1 MTMENTENIIELKL
15 GKESV
20 IVPEIVDKK
29 TSKGYVN
36 WGEDNKLPDYL
47 WDSYLKCS
55 NLQSIVNTVSDYIVG
70 SGIDSTYTFLSDED
84 ETIEEVV
91 KKITLDYILFGGFA
105 LECIRNAKGDVVR
118 VNYQNV
124 MNVRVDEELTTAYLS
139 NKWGSWNGKNIIT
152 LPLFDK
158 REKQPHFLLYFR
170 GNITRNINPIPLW
183 ISALKSVEVLN
194 QTRTFNLNNITNNF
208 SGGAVISFNGTQLKS
223 KEMKE
228 IKEKLEAGYTGSD
241 NAGKMLVV
249 NNPNGEGK
257 VEVTRLQP
265 DNMGDLYRNLQDSSK
280 DDLFVAFRCNPIL
293 LGKNDTNGGFN
304 KQEFAEAYKLYNATV
319 ILPLQNNIVKCLKK
333 IGLDIKFKPFKI
345 DWED

>member
-1 MTMENTENIIELKL
+1 MENTENIIEFKF

-55 NLQSIVNTVSDYIVG
+55 NLQSIVNTVSDYIIG
-70 SGIDSTYTFLSDED
+70 SGIESTYTFLSDED

-139 NKWGSWNGKNIIT
+139 NKWGSWSGKNIIT

-158 REKQPHFLLYFR
+158 REKQPHFLFYFR

-208 SGGAVISFNGTQLKS
+208 SGGAVITFDGTQIKS
-223 KEMKE
+223 KEMKK

-280 DDLFVAFRCNPIL
+280 DDLFVSFRVNPIL

-319 ILPLQNNIVKCLKK
+319 ILPLQNNIVKCFKK
-333 IGLDIKFKPFKI
+333 IGLDITFKPFKI

>member
-1 MTMENTENIIELKL
+1 MTDNIIELNF

-29 TSKGYVN
+29 TSKDYVS

-70 SGIDSTYTFLSDED
+70 SGIDSKYNFLSDD
-84 ETIEEVV
+84 DDTIEEVV
-91 KKITLDYILFGGFA
+91 KKVTLDYILFGGFA
-105 LECIRNAKGDVVR
+105 LECIRNAKGDIVR

-124 MNVRVDEELTTAYLS
+124 MNVRVNEELTTAYLS
-139 NKWGSWNGKNIIT
+139 NRWGSWSGKNIIT

-158 REKQPHFLLYFR
+158 HEKQPHFLFYFR
-170 GNITRNINPIPLW
+170 GTITRNINPIPLW
-183 ISALKSVEVLN
+183 VSALKSVEVLN
-194 QTRTFNLNNITNNF
+194 QTRNFNLNNIINNF
-208 SGGAVISFNGTQLKS
+208 SGGAVIAFNGTQIKS

-228 IKEKLEAGYTGSD
+228 VKEKLEAGYTGSE
-241 NAGKMLVV
+241 NAGKMLVI
-249 NNPNGEGK
+249 NNPNSEGK

-265 DNMGDLYRNLQDSSK
+265 DNLGDLYRNLQDSSK

-304 KQEFAEAYKLYNATV
+304 RQEFAEAYKLYNATV
-319 ILPLQNNIVKCLKK
+319 ILPLQNNIVKCFKK
-333 IGLDIKFKPFKI
+333 IGLDITFKPFKI
-345 DWED
+345 DWEE

>member
-105 LECIRNAKGDVVR
+105 IECIRNAKGDVVR

-139 NKWGSWNGKNIIT
+139 NRWGSWSGKNIIT

-183 ISALKSVEVLN
+183 VSALKSVEVLN

-208 SGGAVISFNGTQLKS
+208 SGGAVIAFNGTQLKS

-228 IKEKLEAGYTGSD
+228 IKEKLEAGYPVICVVGPGDFTDGGHYMVMTD
-241 NAGKMLVV
+241 YVDGKIKI
-249 NNPNGEGK
+249 NDPNSKAKTDKLWSYADIESQI
-257 VEVTRLQP
+257 E
-265 DNMGDLYRNLQDSSK
+265 NLWACS
-280 DDLFVAFRCNPIL
+280 V
-293 LGKNDTNGGFN
+293 G
-304 KQEFAEAYKLYNATV
+304 
-319 ILPLQNNIVKCLKK
+319 
-333 IGLDIKFKPFKI
+333 
-345 DWED
+345 

>member
-1 MTMENTENIIELKL
+1 MENENILALNFGSEQ
-15 GKESV
+15 V

-55 NLQSIVNTVSDYIVG
+55 NLQSIVNTVTDYIVG
-70 SGIDSTYTFLSDED
+70 EGIDTTYTFTSDDD
-84 ETIEEVV
+84 ETLEEVV
-91 KKITLDYILFGGFA
+91 KKAVLDYILFGGFA
-105 LECIRNAKGDVVR
+105 LECIRNAKGNIVR

-139 NKWGSWNGKNIIT
+139 NKWGSWSGKNIIN

-158 REKQPHFLLYFR
+158 TEKQPHFIYYFR
-170 GNITRNINPIPLW
+170 GSITRNINPIPIW
-183 ISALKSVEVLN
+183 VSALKSVEVLN
-194 QTRTFNLNNITNNF
+194 QTRTFNLSNITNNF
-208 SGGAVISFNGTQLKS
+208 SGGALISFNGTQLKS

-228 IKEKLEAGYTGSD
+228 IKEKVEAGYTGVN

-257 VEVTRLQP
+257 IEVVRLQP
-265 DNMGDLYRNLQDSSK
+265 DNMGDLYKGLQESSV

-304 KQEFAEAYKLYNATV
+304 KQEFAEAYKLYDQTV
-319 ILPLQNNIVKCLKK
+319 IKPLQNNIIKCLKK
-333 IGLDIKFKPFKI
+333 LGLDISFKPFKI
-345 DWED
+345 NWDNE

>member
-1 MTMENTENIIELKL
+1 MENTENIIEFKF

-36 WGEDNKLPDYL
+36 WGEDNKLPEYL

-70 SGIDSTYTFLSDED
+70 SGIESTYTFLSDED

-105 LECIRNAKGDVVR
+105 IECIRNAKGDVVR

-139 NKWGSWNGKNIIT
+139 NRWGSWSGKNIIT

-158 REKQPHFLLYFR
+158 REKQPHFLFYFR
-170 GNITRNINPIPLW
+170 GNITRNINPIPIW
-183 ISALKSVEVLN
+183 VSALKSVEVLN

-228 IKEKLEAGYTGSD
+228 IKEKLEAGYTGTE

-319 ILPLQNNIVKCLKK
+319 ILPLQNNIVKCFKK
-333 IGLDIKFKPFKI
+333 IGLDISFKQFKI
-345 DWED
+345 DWEE

>member
-1 MTMENTENIIELKL
+1 MENTENIIELKL

-36 WGEDNKLPDYL
+36 WGEDNKLPEYL

-70 SGIDSTYTFLSDED
+70 SGIESTYTFLSDED

-91 KKITLDYILFGGFA
+91 KKIVLDYILFGGFA
-105 LECIRNAKGDVVR
+105 LECIRNVKGNVVR

-139 NKWGSWNGKNIIT
+139 NRWGSWSGKNIIT

-158 REKQPHFLLYFR
+158 REKQPHFLFYFR

-183 ISALKSVEVLN
+183 VSALKSVEVLN

-257 VEVTRLQP
+257 VEITRLQP

-319 ILPLQNNIVKCLKK
+319 ILPLQNNIVKCLNK

>member
-1 MTMENTENIIELKL
+1 MENTENIIELKL

-139 NKWGSWNGKNIIT
+139 NKWGSWSGKNIIT

-158 REKQPHFLLYFR
+158 REKQPHFLFYFR

-208 SGGAVISFNGTQLKS
+208 SGGAVIAFNGTQIKS

>member
-1 MTMENTENIIELKL
+1 MENTENIIEFKF

-36 WGEDNKLPDYL
+36 WGEDNKLPEYL

-70 SGIDSTYTFLSDED
+70 SGIESTYTFLSDED

-105 LECIRNAKGDVVR
+105 IECIRNAKGDVVR

-139 NKWGSWNGKNIIT
+139 NRWGSWSGKNIIT

-158 REKQPHFLLYFR
+158 REKQPHFLFYFR

-208 SGGAVISFNGTQLKS
+208 SGGSVISFNGTQLKS

>member
-1 MTMENTENIIELKL
+1 MENTENIIELKF

-36 WGEDNKLPDYL
+36 WGEDNKLPEYL

-70 SGIDSTYTFLSDED
+70 SGIESTYTFLSDED

-105 LECIRNAKGDVVR
+105 IECIRNAKGDVVR

-139 NKWGSWNGKNIIT
+139 NRWGSWSGKNIIT

-170 GNITRNINPIPLW
+170 GNITRNINPIPIW
-183 ISALKSVEVLN
+183 VSALKSVEVLN

-208 SGGAVISFNGTQLKS
+208 SGGSVISFNGTQLKS

-228 IKEKLEAGYTGSD
+228 IKEKLEAGYTGTE

-265 DNMGDLYRNLQDSSK
+265 DNMGDLYKNLQESSK

-319 ILPLQNNIVKCLKK
+319 ILPLQNNIVKCFKK
-333 IGLDIKFKPFKI
+333 IGLDISFKQFKI
-345 DWED
+345 DWEE